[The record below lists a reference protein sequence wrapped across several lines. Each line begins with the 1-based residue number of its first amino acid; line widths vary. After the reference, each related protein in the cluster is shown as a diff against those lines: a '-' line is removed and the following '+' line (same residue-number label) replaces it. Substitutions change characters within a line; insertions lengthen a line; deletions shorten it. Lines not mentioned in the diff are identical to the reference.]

1 MIQNFEKSLHFVLQS
16 EGGFVDNPLDSGGAT
31 MKGITLKVF
40 QEYRRNKHL
49 TSEDLRNISNED
61 IQAIYR
67 QNYWNP
73 VFGNLL
79 NSGCDYVVFDFA
91 VNSGVGRSVKT
102 LQKVVGTSV
111 DGVMGN
117 QTLAAAN
124 ALDPS
129 SLIIDLSNAKI
140 KFYEDIVMAR
150 PNQNVFLK
158 GWLNRVATVKSNA
171 FQILGA

>member
-124 ALDPS
+124 ALDQS
-129 SLIIDLSNAKI
+129 SLIIDFSNAKI

>member
-1 MIQNFEKSLHFVLQS
+1 MIRNFEKSLHFVLQS
-16 EGGFVDNPLDSGGAT
+16 EGGFVDNPLDGGGAT

-40 QEYRRNKHL
+40 QEYKRNNHL
-49 TSEDLRNISNED
+49 SSEDLRNISDED
-61 IQAIYR
+61 LQDIYR

-79 NSGCDYVVFDFA
+79 NTGVDYIVFDFA
-91 VNSGVGRSVKT
+91 INAGVGRSVKT
-102 LQKVVGTSV
+102 LQQVVGVNV

-117 QTLAAAN
+117 QTLTSAN
-124 ALDPS
+124 AKDPS
-129 SLIIDLSNAKI
+129 LLIIDFSNAKI

-158 GWLNRVATVKSNA
+158 GWLNRVNAVKANA
-171 FQILGA
+171 FEILNA

>member
-1 MIQNFEKSLHFVLQS
+1 
-16 EGGFVDNPLDSGGAT
+16 

-40 QEYRRNKHL
+40 QEYKRNNHL
-49 TSEDLRNISNED
+49 SSEDLRNISDED

-79 NSGCDYVVFDFA
+79 NSGCDYLLFDFA
-91 VNSGVGRSVKT
+91 VNAGVGRSVKT
-102 LQKVVGTSV
+102 LQQVVGTNV

-117 QTLAAAN
+117 QTLMAAN
-124 ALDPS
+124 AIDAS
-129 SLIIDLSNAKI
+129 ALIIDFSNAKI

-158 GWLNRVATVKSNA
+158 GWLNRVNSVKANA
-171 FQILGA
+171 FTILDS

>member
-1 MIQNFEKSLHFVLQS
+1 MIRNFEKSLHFVLQS
-16 EGGFVDNPLDSGGAT
+16 EGGFVNNALDSGGAT

-40 QEYRRNKHL
+40 QEYKRNNHL
-49 TSEDLRNISNED
+49 SSEDLRNISDED
-61 IQAIYR
+61 IQGIYR

-73 VFGNLL
+73 VLGNLL
-79 NSGCDYVVFDFA
+79 NTGSDYVIFDFA
-91 VNSGVGRSVKT
+91 VNAGVGRSIKT
-102 LQKVVGTSV
+102 LQQVVGTHV

-124 ALDPS
+124 AIDAS
-129 SLIIDLSNAKI
+129 TLIIDFSNAKI

>member
-1 MIQNFEKSLHFVLQS
+1 MLSNFLRSLHFVLQS
-16 EGGFVDNPLDSGGAT
+16 EGGFVDNPLDAGGAT

-40 QEYRRNKHL
+40 QEYKRNNHL
-49 TSEDLRNISNED
+49 NSEDLRNISDED

-79 NSGCDYVVFDFA
+79 NSGCDYLLFDFA
-91 VNSGVGRSVKT
+91 VNAGVGRSIKT
-102 LQKVVGTSV
+102 LQKVVGTNV

-117 QTLAAAN
+117 HTLDVAN

-129 SLIIDLSNAKI
+129 TLIIDFSNAKI